1 MVTGRVVMTG
11 RVTAGRVVAGVGIVW
26 FGGVAALAVA
36 CPAGVLATCVSH
48 QYRPRLNP
56 VPGPPICRAPVH
68 GVLVVETPARRV
80 QLDKQIAHVDRL
92 TQAVKSVVGSRP
104 GW

>member
-1 MVTGRVVMTG
+1 MVTGRVVVTG
-11 RVTAGRVVAGVGIVW
+11 RVTTGRVIAGVGIVW
-26 FGGVAALAVA
+26 FGGVAPLAVA
-36 CPAGVLATCVSH
+36 CPAGVLATCVAH
-48 QYRPRLNP
+48 QYRSRLNP
-56 VPGPPICRAPVH
+56 VPGPPVCCAPVH

-92 TQAVKSVVGSRP
+92 TQGVKSVAGSRP